1 MEASNASATKL
12 MGIKNQRRHGRS
24 KPKMANLCKIQDIL
38 KLSALFSKYLYQHKT
53 LALPGIGIFTI
64 DPTVSIPEPTDK
76 SYADLAHS
84 VKFVQATVLKPE
96 ESLIDYIRTHTGKIR
111 PLAESD
117 LESFLSDG
125 KILLNIGRP
134 FYFEGMGSLQKNR
147 QGYYDFFPGPPLV
160 DKLEVNRD
168 QQLTEFQETTPNFPQ
183 QSNNLRRVLMVVAV
197 LIGLL
202 AVIMGG
208 YYMYN
213 RNQSSEVLPANSS
226 QDSLNVVQDSIATVP
241 DNTRTANPII
251 PFDSSSNA
259 SPFRYAIQTIN
270 GKQEAITRLTV
281 LKNVNPSAAMIANA
295 DSSQFKIYVTI
306 PTAAAD
312 TLRVKDSL
320 SRVYGK
326 VEIVY

>member
-1 MEASNASATKL
+1 MST
-12 MGIKNQRRHGRS
+12 
-24 KPKMANLCKIQDIL
+24 LCEIQDIL

-53 LALPGIGIFTI
+53 LALPGIGIFSI
-64 DPTVSIPEPTDK
+64 DPTVPIPEPTDK
-76 SYADLAHS
+76 SYPELAHS
-84 VKFVQATVLKPE
+84 VKFVQTNVSKPD
-96 ESLIDYIRTHTGKIR
+96 ESLIDFIRTNTGKIR

-147 QGYYDFFPGPPLV
+147 QGYYDFFPGAPLV

-183 QSNNLRRVLMVVAV
+183 QSNSLRRVLMVVAI

-213 RNQSSEVLPANSS
+213 RNQSANLPDGQALQDSTLVS
-226 QDSLNVVQDSIATVP
+226 QDSLATIP
-241 DNTRTANPII
+241 DNTRTNMQINPSDTTNAAGYRYVVQTIYGKEQGLARLAEMK
-251 PFDSSSNA
+251 SSN
-259 SPFRYAIQTIN
+259 SSVQM
-270 GKQEAITRLTV
+270 V
-281 LKNVNPSAAMIANA
+281 ANA
-295 DSSQFKIYVTI
+295 DSSQFRLYITL
-306 PTAAAD
+306 PSAPAD
-312 TLRVKDSL
+312 TVRVKDSL
-320 SRVYGK
+320 QRIYSNNK
-326 VEIVY
+326 VEILY

>member
-1 MEASNASATKL
+1 M
-12 MGIKNQRRHGRS
+12 
-24 KPKMANLCKIQDIL
+24 

-64 DPTVSIPEPTDK
+64 DPTIPVPEPTDK
-76 SYADLAHS
+76 NYAELAHS
-84 VKFVQATVLKPE
+84 VKFVQTTVVKPD
-96 ESLIDYIRTHTGKIR
+96 ESLIDFIRTNTGKIR

-147 QGYYDFFPGPPLV
+147 QGYYDFFPGAPLI

-183 QSNNLRRVLMVVAV
+183 QSNNLRRVLMVVAILV
-197 LIGLL
+197 GLL

-213 RNQSSEVLPANSS
+213 RNQSAEVPQGQALQDSTTLA
-226 QDSLNVVQDSIATVP
+226 QDSLATLP
-241 DNTRTANPII
+241 DNTRTTLTTLP
-251 PFDSSSNA
+251 PDTTLA
-259 SPFRYAIQTIN
+259 SGFRYVVQTIY
-270 GKQEAITRLTV
+270 GKEQGFTRFNEM
-281 LKNVNPSAAMIANA
+281 KRSNPSVQMISNA
-295 DSSQFKIYVTI
+295 DSSQFRLFLVV
-306 PTAAAD
+306 PTPAGD
-312 TLRVKDSL
+312 TTRTKDSL
-320 SRVYGK
+320 QRIYSNNK
-326 VEIVY
+326 VEILY

>member
-1 MEASNASATKL
+1 MY
-12 MGIKNQRRHGRS
+12 
-24 KPKMANLCKIQDIL
+24 NLCEIQDIL

-64 DPTVSIPEPTDK
+64 DPTIPIPEPTEK
-76 SYADLAHS
+76 NYADLAHS
-84 VKFVQATVLKPE
+84 VKFVQTTVIKPD
-96 ESLIDYIRTHTGKIR
+96 ESLIDFIRTNTGKIR

-147 QGYYDFFPGPPLV
+147 QGYYDFFPGAPLI

-183 QSNNLRRVLMVVAV
+183 QSNNLRRVLMVVAI

-213 RNQSSEVLPANSS
+213 RNQSAEVPQGQALQDSTTLA
-226 QDSLNVVQDSIATVP
+226 QDSLATLP
-241 DNTRTANPII
+241 DNTRTTLTTLPADTTLAGG
-251 PFDSSSNA
+251 FK
-259 SPFRYAIQTIN
+259 YVVQTIY
-270 GKQEAITRLTV
+270 GKEQGLARLDEM
-281 LKNVNPSAAMIANA
+281 KRSNPSVQMISNA
-295 DSSQFKIYVTI
+295 DSSQFRLYIVV

-312 TLRVKDSL
+312 TARTKDSL
-320 SRVYGK
+320 QRIYSNNK
-326 VEIVY
+326 VEILY